1 MNPDPTGTAL
11 PHLVTP
17 IPGPRSEALV
27 DVLARHECPA
37 ITARRARRAQKMG
50 RASNDPVV
58 WSTAV
63 GANVWDADGN
73 RYVDMTSGFGVALV
87 GHRDPL
93 VVEAA
98 KRQSDR
104 LLHAMGDAYPD
115 ETRIH
120 LLEQLAAAAPHG
132 ISHAILG
139 LSGADA
145 VGGAVKTAVL
155 ATGRPGVLSFRGG
168 YHGLSL
174 GTVPLQAYKAAFSDP
189 FAGITNPHVEHLPFQ
204 ADLQQVED
212 VLKKGGI
219 GLVLIEPIQGRGGIR
234 VAPDDWIRAVADCA
248 HRHGALVAF
257 DEIQCGL
264 GRTGE
269 VWAGPAN
276 PVDGPPIVDLL
287 CVGKQLGGGFP
298 ISATMGTE
306 AVMNAWGASVGE
318 ALHTQTFLGHPMGC
332 ATALTVLD
340 RLDTICATTR
350 ERGSRLTS
358 ALVERGFPVQGRGL
372 MLGVALSDPLTASR
386 RLLERGYL
394 AFPAGIH
401 AEVLALTP
409 PMVLSDA
416 QIDAFVDVL
425 ADVAEPAS

>member
-1 MNPDPTGTAL
+1 MTPSQTGTLLPAL
-11 PHLVTP
+11 KTA

-37 ITARRARRAQKMG
+37 ITARRARRAAKMG

-58 WSTAV
+58 WRSAV

-73 RYVDMTSGFGVALV
+73 RFVDLTSGFGVALI
-87 GHRDPL
+87 GHRDPE
-93 VVEAA
+93 VVAA
-98 KRQSDR
+98 ARTQADR

-115 ETRIH
+115 ETRVH
-120 LLEQLAAAAPHG
+120 LLEKLASVAPHG

-155 ATGRPGVLSFRGG
+155 ATGRPGVLTFRGG

-189 FAGITNPHVEHLPFQ
+189 FAGITNPHVEHLPFE
-204 ADLQQVED
+204 AELDAVERI
-212 VLKKGGI
+212 LEGGTI

-234 VAPDDWIRAVADCA
+234 VASHDWIRAVSERA
-248 HRHGALVAF
+248 HHHGALVAY
-257 DEIQCGL
+257 DEVQCGL
-264 GRTGE
+264 GRTGD
-269 VWAGPAN
+269 VWAGPGN
-276 PVDGPPIVDLL
+276 PADGEPVVDLL

-298 ISATMGTE
+298 ISATMGTA
-306 AVMNAWGASVGE
+306 AVMNAWGASAGE

-332 ATALTVLD
+332 ATALVVLD
-340 RLDTICATTR
+340 RLASICEAATD
-350 ERGSRLTS
+350 RGARLVH
-358 ALVERGFPVQGRGL
+358 ALHERGFGVQGRGL
-372 MLGVALSDPLTASR
+372 MLGVRLKDPLSASR
-386 RLLERGYL
+386 GLLERGYI

-409 PMVLSDA
+409 PVVLSDA
-416 QIDAFVDVL
+416 QIEGFVTTL
-425 ADVAEPAS
+425 ADLAEPAA